1 MTACGIAV
9 LVLVATGLVGAG
21 ARRRAG
27 IAAAGAIAAAAI
39 ALPAAVAVLAGG
51 GSDEVRIAWA
61 APIDEVRL
69 GLDPLSALFAVP
81 LLVLGASCAVYG
93 AFYLAPRVD
102 GDRRAGPPAALFN
115 LLLAA
120 MLAVVLARDAIVLLI
135 AWEVMTLTSY
145 LLVCHDH
152 HEPAVRRAGWVYLIA
167 GHLCV
172 GCLIALF
179 ILLGQHAGGF
189 GFAEL
194 AARPAGG
201 GAAVA
206 ALLLALLG
214 FGTKAGLVPLHVWL
228 PEAHAAAPSHV
239 SAVMSGI
246 LIKLG
251 IYGLLRTTAFVAPTA
266 WWGPSLAAIG
276 GVTALVGI
284 ALALYQRDLKRALAY
299 SSIENVGVILLGL
312 GIGLWAAY
320 EQHPGLAALALCG
333 GLLHLWNH
341 VMMKGLMFLGA
352 GSLLHA
358 TGTRDLERMGG
369 LLHRMPRTGVLIVLG
384 AVAIAGLPP
393 LAGFTGE
400 WLVYRGLIDG
410 GLAPTTSAGQVLWM
424 LFAIAALAGVGV
436 LAALCFV
443 RIVGIA
449 LLGRSRTEAAAHAH
463 ESSAGMIIPMLVL
476 AGGIVAMPFVAPW
489 LVAQFGPVVSQTAH
503 ASIHAPISTAAAAR
517 ALAPIGWLS
526 LALWAALAG
535 GLLVLRWLAG
545 RARSDDTWGCGYA
558 APTPRMQYTSGS
570 FAESMLQL
578 LPRTLRA
585 RTAVRRD
592 AVPFPRAGE
601 LVSDRDDPFTR
612 SGYEPLFDRLG
623 KRFAQLR
630 WVQQGVTH
638 LYVFYIVVTVVGVL
652 AAVAVHDW
660 WVLP

>member
-1 MTACGIAV
+1 MTALGIAV
-9 LVLVATGLVGAG
+9 FVLAATGMLAVPG
-21 ARRRAG
+21 RRWPR
-27 IAAAGAIAAAAI
+27 IAAVGAIAAAAI
-39 ALPAAVAVLAGG
+39 GIPAAAAVI
-51 GSDEVRIAWA
+51 SDGTASELHIAWA
-61 APIDEVRL
+61 APITEVRL
-69 GLDPLSALFAVP
+69 GIDPLSAFFAVP

-93 AFYLAPRVD
+93 AFYLDPA
-102 GDRRAGPPAALFN
+102 RRAGPPAALLN

-120 MLAVVLARDAIVLLI
+120 MLLVVLARDAVVLLI

-145 LLVCHDH
+145 LLVVHDH
-152 HEPAVRRAGWVYLIA
+152 HEAAVRRAGWIYLIA
-167 GHLCV
+167 GHLGV
-172 GCLIALF
+172 ACLLALF
-179 ILLGQHAGGF
+179 VLLGQRGAGF

-194 AARPAGG
+194 SARPAGG
-201 GAAVA
+201 GVAVVA
-206 ALLLALLG
+206 ALLALVG
-214 FGTKAGLVPLHVWL
+214 FGTKAGIVPLHVWL

-239 SAVMSGI
+239 SALMSGV

-251 IYGLLRTTAFVAPTA
+251 LYGLLRTLEFLEPAA
-266 WWGPSLAAIG
+266 WWGPSLAVLG
-276 GVTALVGI
+276 VVTALVGI

-312 GIGLWAAY
+312 GVGLWAAY
-320 EQHPGLAALALCG
+320 EHHPGLAALALCG

-341 VMMKGLMFLGA
+341 AMMKGLMFLGA

-369 LLHRMPRTGVLIVLG
+369 LLPRMPRTGGMIVLG

-410 GLAPTTSAGQVLWM
+410 GLASNTGAGPVLWM
-424 LFAIAALAGVGV
+424 LFAIAALAAVGV

-449 LLGRSRTEAAAHAH
+449 LLGRARTAAAARAH
-463 ESSAGMIIPMLVL
+463 ESSAGMLVPMAVL

-489 LVAQFGPVVSQTAH
+489 LVVWFSPVVGHAAH
-503 ASIHAPISTAAAAR
+503 AAISTAAAAD

-535 GLLVLRWLAG
+535 GLIAMRRLA
-545 RARSDDTWGCGYA
+545 ARSRGDDTWGCGYA
-558 APTPRMQYTSGS
+558 APTPRMQYTSAS
-570 FAESMLQL
+570 FAETMLLL
-578 LPRTLRA
+578 LPRALRA
-585 RTAVRRD
+585 RTAVRREP
-592 AVPFPRAGE
+592 VPFPRAGA
-601 LVSDRDDPFTR
+601 LASDRGDPFTR
-612 SGYEPLFDRLG
+612 SAYEPLFERLG

-630 WVQQGVTH
+630 WVQQGATH
-638 LYVFYIVVTVVGVL
+638 LYVLYIVVTVVGVL
-652 AAVAVHDW
+652 AAVAIHDW

>member
-9 LVLVATGLVGAG
+9 LVLVATGLVAAG

-27 IAAAGAIAAAAI
+27 IAAAGAVAAAAI
-39 ALPAAVAVLAGG
+39 AIPAAVAVLAGG
-51 GSDEVRIAWA
+51 GVDELRIAWA
-61 APIDEVRL
+61 APIEDVRL
-69 GLDPLSALFAVP
+69 GIDPLSAFFAVP

-93 AFYLAPRVD
+93 AFYLDRA
-102 GDRRAGPPAALFN
+102 RRAGPPATLFN

-120 MLAVVLARDAIVLLI
+120 MLLVVLARDAVVLLI

-145 LLVCHDH
+145 LLVVHDH
-152 HEPAVRRAGWVYLIA
+152 HEAAVRRAGWVYLIA

-172 GCLIALF
+172 ACLLALF
-179 ILLGQHAGGF
+179 VLLGQLGGGF

-194 AARPAGG
+194 SARPVGG
-201 GAAVA
+201 GMAVVA
-206 ALLLALLG
+206 VLLALVG
-214 FGTKAGLVPLHVWL
+214 FGTKAGIVPLHVWL

-239 SAVMSGI
+239 SALMSGV

-251 IYGLLRTTAFVAPTA
+251 LYGLLRTLEFLEPAV
-266 WWGPSLAAIG
+266 WWGPSLAALG
-276 GVTALVGI
+276 VVTAVVGI

-369 LLHRMPRTGVLIVLG
+369 LLHRMPRTGALIVLG

-410 GLAPTTSAGQVLWM
+410 GLASTTSAGQVLWM

-443 RIVGIA
+443 RVVGIA
-449 LLGRSRTEAAAHAH
+449 LLGRPRTEAAAQAH
-463 ESSAGMIIPMLVL
+463 ESTAGMLVPMLVL

-489 LVAQFGPVVSQTAH
+489 LVAWFAPVAGQTAH
-503 ASIHAPISTAAAAR
+503 VSISTATAAR

-526 LALWAALAG
+526 LVLWAALAG
-535 GLLVLRWLAG
+535 GLLVLRWLSAQ
-545 RARSDDTWGCGYA
+545 ARSDDTWGCGYA

-570 FAESMLQL
+570 FAESMLLL
-578 LPRTLRA
+578 LPRALRA

-601 LVSDRDDPFTR
+601 LVSNRDDPFTR

-623 KRFAQLR
+623 KRFARLR
-630 WVQQGVTH
+630 WVQQGITH
-638 LYVFYIVVTVVGVL
+638 LYVLYIVVTVIGVL

>member
-1 MTACGIAV
+1 MAADG
-9 LVLVATGLVGAG
+9 GA
-21 ARRRAG
+21 
-27 IAAAGAIAAAAI
+27 
-39 ALPAAVAVLAGG
+39 
-51 GSDEVRIAWA
+51 
-61 APIDEVRL
+61 
-69 GLDPLSALFAVP
+69 

-93 AFYLAPRVD
+93 AFYLAPRTD
-102 GDRRAGPPAALFN
+102 RARRAGPPAALFN

-135 AWEVMTLTSY
+135 AWEAMTLTSY
-145 LLVCHDH
+145 LLVSHDH

-167 GHLCV
+167 GHLSV
-172 GCLIALF
+172 GCLLALF
-179 ILLGQHAGGF
+179 ILLGERAGGL

-194 AARPAGG
+194 AARPAAG

-206 ALLLALLG
+206 ALLLALGG

-239 SAVMSGI
+239 SALMSGI

-251 IYGLLRTTAFVAPTA
+251 VYGLLRTMAFVEPAA

-276 GVTALVGI
+276 AVSALVGI

-299 SSIENVGVILLGL
+299 SSIENVGVIVLGL
-312 GIGLWAAY
+312 GVGSWAAY
-320 EQHPGLAALALCG
+320 DHHPRIAALALAG
-333 GLLHLWNH
+333 AVLHLWNH
-341 VMMKGLMFLGA
+341 AMMKGALFLGA
-352 GSLLHA
+352 GGLLHA

-369 LLHRMPRTGVLIVLG
+369 LLHRLPRTGALIAIG

-393 LAGFTGE
+393 LAGFTSE
-400 WLVYRGLIDG
+400 WLMYRGLIDG
-410 GLAPTTSAGQVLWM
+410 GLGPAIGAGPVLWM
-424 LFAIAALAGVGV
+424 LAAITALAGVGV

-449 LLGRSRTEAAAHAH
+449 LLGQPRSEAAARAH
-463 ESSAGMIIPMLVL
+463 EPGPGMVVPIAVLVAGV
-476 AGGIVAMPFVAPW
+476 VAMPFVAPW
-489 LVAQFGPVVSQTAH
+489 LIAALGPAIDQIAH
-503 ASIHAPISTAAAAR
+503 APLATAAAR
-517 ALAPIGWLS
+517 DALAPIAWLCA
-526 LALWAALAG
+526 ALCAALAMG
-535 GLLVLRWLAG
+535 WLAMRRLAA
-545 RARSDDTWGCGYA
+545 RARRDDTWGCGYA

-578 LPRTLRA
+578 LPRALRA

-623 KRFAQLR
+623 KRFARLR
-630 WVQQGVTH
+630 WVQQGITH
-638 LYVFYIVVTVVGVL
+638 LYVLYIVVTVIGVL

-660 WVLP
+660 WMLP

>member
-1 MTACGIAV
+1 MTGCGIAV
-9 LVLVATGLVGAG
+9 IVLIATGLLAAG

-39 ALPAAVAVLAGG
+39 AIPAAVAVLAGG
-51 GSDEVRIAWA
+51 SADELRIAWA

-69 GLDPLSALFAVP
+69 GLDPLSAFFAVP
-81 LLVLGASCAVYG
+81 LLLLGASCAVYG
-93 AFYLAPRVD
+93 AFYLAPA
-102 GDRRAGPPAALFN
+102 RRAGPPAALFN

-120 MLAVVLARDAIVLLI
+120 MLVVVLARDAVVLLI

-145 LLVCHDH
+145 LLVVHDH
-152 HEPAVRRAGWVYLIA
+152 HEAAVRRAGWVYLIA
-167 GHLCV
+167 GHLGV
-172 GCLIALF
+172 ACLLALF
-179 ILLGQHAGGF
+179 VLLGQLGAGF

-194 AARPAGG
+194 SARPVGG
-201 GAAVA
+201 GVAVVA
-206 ALLLALLG
+206 ALLALVG
-214 FGTKAGLVPLHVWL
+214 FGTKAGIVPFHVWL

-239 SAVMSGI
+239 SALMSGV

-251 IYGLLRTTAFVAPTA
+251 LYGLLRTLEFLEPAA
-266 WWGPSLAAIG
+266 WWGPSLAALG
-276 GVTALVGI
+276 AVTALIGI

-312 GIGLWAAY
+312 GLGLWAAY

-341 VMMKGLMFLGA
+341 VMMKGVMFLGA

-369 LLHRMPRTGVLIVLG
+369 LLHRMPRTGALIAIG

-393 LAGFTGE
+393 LAGFTSE

-410 GLAPTTSAGQVLWM
+410 GLASTSSAGQVLWM

-449 LLGRSRTEAAAHAH
+449 LLGHARTEAAARAH
-463 ESSAGMIIPMLVL
+463 ESSAGMLVPMGVL
-476 AGGIVAMPFVAPW
+476 AGGIIAMPFVAPW
-489 LVAQFGPVVSQTAH
+489 LVAWFGPVVRQIAH
-503 ASIHAPISTAAAAR
+503 ASTSTAISTAAASR

-535 GLLVLRWLAG
+535 GLLVMRWLAS

-585 RTAVRRD
+585 RTAVRREP
-592 AVPFPRAGE
+592 VPFPHAGA

-612 SGYEPLFDRLG
+612 SAYEPLFDRLG

-630 WVQQGVTH
+630 WVQQGTTH
-638 LYVFYIVVTVVGVL
+638 LYVLYIVVTVVGVL
-652 AAVAVHDW
+652 AAVAIHDW